1 MKLDRIVAGAT
12 GHGTSHFGVSR
23 VWRFAAGGFS
33 FPPPP
38 GGLVVII
45 IVVVM
50 NDNI

>member
-1 MKLDRIVAGAT
+1 MEPPILESVA
-12 GHGTSHFGVSR
+12 FGVLPL
-23 VWRFAAGGFS
+23 VGFPS
-33 FPPPP
+33 PPP